1 MCAVDTDRRPGDL
14 VVIRLWTE
22 GGGEVRMRVTTSTRL
37 RQEPVRT
44 QVVTSRR
51 GVVELVEAWLD
62 EVLGPVTRA

>member
-1 MCAVDTDRRPGDL
+1 MCAVDTDSRPGDL

-44 QVVTSRR
+44 QVVTSRH

>member
-44 QVVTSRR
+44 QVVTSRH